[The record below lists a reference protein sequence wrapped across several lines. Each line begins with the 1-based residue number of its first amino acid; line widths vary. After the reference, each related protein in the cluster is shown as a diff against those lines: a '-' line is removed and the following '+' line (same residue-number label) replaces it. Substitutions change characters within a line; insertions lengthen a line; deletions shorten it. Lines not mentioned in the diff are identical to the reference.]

1 MYLKDDSKLSYSEKH
16 ITYKIKNG
24 DTLQNV
30 ARELNIEPRLLRA
43 YHNIHCNLPDLIE
56 ADFPYQLD
64 YLILAPEKA
73 ALTDEE
79 REKKRAKVV
88 FNDPPLCLSLNY
100 ARVDTTYGVLYTIEN
115 GDKIHTIKQKINVK
129 WKAKSDNDFYFFEIT
144 RIGKIYI
151 NDTEADTMAEDIAEK
166 ASAALYP
173 LIVVVDA
180 TGKWVDINNFEQVK
194 KRWTTTKKEIQKYY
208 KGAFIEK
215 YFSIYDKTLENSDNL
230 YLSLSKDWFL
240 YALFNGIHVQYPPT
254 LIIQK
259 ETGFPF
265 ITKDE
270 NISYQVD
277 QTLDDYLDVDNFII
291 VAIKGNLNDER
302 SKTDFDNALNIKV
315 NEYTEERPMG
325 TYRAKY
331 FLNPNNYFPES
342 VFVSCDLAL
351 DVTQKYTIS
360 ISNLNDTKEQVIA
373 TRQKIFIDESKPQKK
388 WWQF

>member
-16 ITYKIKNG
+16 ITYKIKSG

-64 YLILAPEKA
+64 YLILAPEKV

-88 FNDPPLCLSLNY
+88 FNDSPLCLSLNY

-115 GDKIHTIKQKINVK
+115 GDKTHTIKQKINVK

-240 YALFNGIHVQYPPT
+240 CALFNGIHVQYPPT

-265 ITKDE
+265 ITKEE

-315 NEYTEERPMG
+315 NEYTEERPIG